1 MVKAM
6 ERPESLENRW
16 DILYKDYPEVYDEFA
31 MIYRKPTTAE
41 VLHKMFNLKDR
52 VVLDVGSGTGAS
64 TFGVAAYAKHVIGIE
79 PEDAMLGIAMK
90 KLEGKPNSNV
100 EFIKGK
106 AEGIPLRDGTV
117 DGVIAD
123 TAGPGPEPDAI
134 RTFITDAIRVI
145 RKNGFFATIVLPP
158 KGWYGGELRRVIV
171 DRPELPTADEREIPL
186 HRTYRKDLG
195 FEHKDFYQ
203 IQEYGSVEK
212 IVAVYGFIFGR
223 ETIDYLR
230 KHNKTSIKWKFR
242 IYYRK
247 V

>member
-1 MVKAM
+1 MMKDM

-16 DILYKDYPEVYDEFA
+16 DILYREYPEVYDEFA
-31 MIYRKPTTAE
+31 TISRKPSTAE
-41 VLHKMFNLKDR
+41 VLHRMFNLKDR
-52 VVLDVGSGTGAS
+52 VILDIGSGTGAS
-64 TFGVAAYAKHVIGIE
+64 TFSVAAYAKHVIGIE

-90 KLEGKPNSNV
+90 KLKGKLNANV

-106 AEGIPLRDGTV
+106 AEGIPLKNGAV
-117 DGVIAD
+117 DSVIAD
-123 TAGPGPEPDAI
+123 TASPIRPDIIKGFVKDAI
-134 RTFITDAIRVI
+134 RII
-145 RKNGFFATIVLPP
+145 RKNGFFATVVLPP
-158 KGWYGGELRRVIV
+158 RGWYGGELQHIIV
-171 DRPELPTADEREIPL
+171 DRTEPPSADEHAIPL
-186 HRTYRKDLG
+186 HRTYQEALG

-212 IVAVYGFIFGR
+212 IVSVYGFIYGR
-223 ETIDYLR
+223 EAIDYLR